1 MNRAGLSII
10 AWLCAALIAGCAKSV
25 TVNADFPELLIEP
38 LPLTIGLH
46 YDESLANY
54 AYTEQVP
61 NDAEWNFQLGS
72 ANLEMFNTVF
82 GSLFTDTVMVDNI
95 ENAAAQHPGLDAVI
109 APRVDALEF
118 SLPRQS
124 QSDQYS
130 VWIRYNLDIYE
141 PTGDLITRWP
151 VSAYGQSD
159 SKMFSAEG
167 SMELAAIRAMR
178 DAIATIALGFEKQ
191 PKISKALFNVGEE
204 QEKQETPAD
213 ADSD

>member
-1 MNRAGLSII
+1 MNRLGLSIT

-25 TVNADFPELLIEP
+25 TVDADFPKLLIEP
-38 LPLTIGLH
+38 LPLAIGLH

-54 AYTEQVP
+54 DYTEQVP
-61 NDAEWNFQLGS
+61 NDAEWKFQLGS

-82 GSLFTDTVMVDNI
+82 GSLFTETVIVDNI
-95 ENAAAQHPGLDAVI
+95 ENAAVQHPGLAAVI
-109 APRVDALEF
+109 APQVDALEF

-130 VWIRYNLDIYE
+130 VWIRYNLDIYD
-141 PTGDLITRWP
+141 PTGNLITRWP

-159 SKMFSAEG
+159 SKMFGAEG

-178 DAIATIALGFEKQ
+178 DAIATIALGFKKQ
-191 PKISKALFNVGEE
+191 PKINKALFNAGEK
-204 QEKQETPAD
+204 QEKQEAPAD
-213 ADSD
+213 AVAD